1 MDHDSSSSGH
11 AECSA
16 CPRRRFANV
25 KGKDLIP
32 AMTPAISRPAF
43 VSAHDCDVV
52 AGVANVAIQQE
63 LSSMLGNELT
73 HRLHETL
80 RRTDMAAYGTN
91 ISLNDCQAYMHSRP
105 LSYFNFISPIGP
117 RIEDSIS
124 KAVAG
129 HARISHCW
137 ELRFY
142 IPMVGE
148 VGRRIPS

>member
-1 MDHDSSSSGH
+1 MTP
-11 AECSA
+11 AMC
-16 CPRRRFANV
+16 V
-25 KGKDLIP
+25 TP

-91 ISLNDCQAYMHSRP
+91 ISLNDAQPYMHSRP
-105 LSYFNFISPIGP
+105 LSYFNFISPSGP

-124 KAVAG
+124 KAVG
-129 HARISHCW
+129 RTCQDFPLFGIV
-137 ELRFY
+137 RFY
-142 IPMVGE
+142 IPMVWK
-148 VGRRIPS
+148 VGRRTPC

>member
-1 MDHDSSSSGH
+1 MDHDSNSSGH
-11 AECSA
+11 T
-16 CPRRRFANV
+16 

-80 RRTDMAAYGTN
+80 RRTDMAAYGSN
-91 ISLNDCQAYMHSRP
+91 ISLNDAQAYMHSRP
-105 LSYFNFISPIGP
+105 LSYFNFISPSGP

-124 KAVAG
+124 KG
-129 HARISHCW
+129 
-137 ELRFY
+137 
-142 IPMVGE
+142 
-148 VGRRIPS
+148 VGRTCQDFPLLGIALLYSHGWGSGQENPVLKKFSS